1 MGLSTTSSTTRWKE
15 VLVADVEIT
24 KLLVAIVDRGKS
36 AALVEVYREC
46 RLPLEYI
53 CMGRGTANSRILD
66 YLGLSET
73 QKDIV
78 VAFVPARRVTDV
90 MRAVDE
96 RFDLSSPGRGVL
108 FSCPLSGVSAQVPQ
122 LLSDGIPP
130 QKEETYVE
138 SSQSF
143 DLVTVIVNRGDID
156 LVMDAARSAGARGG
170 TVVHGRRMGVDDAET
185 RRGFVLE
192 PEKDI
197 VLMVVAHEQKLD
209 VMRAVNKAAGITTP
223 SRGVLFSLPVEEVMG
238 LRPVVE
244 EGPDDSASAQP
255 SDGAAG
261 EA

>member
-1 MGLSTTSSTTRWKE
+1 M
-15 VLVADVEIT
+15 ADVEIT

-36 AALVEVYREC
+36 AALVEVYRSF

-53 CMGRGTANSRILD
+53 CMGRGTADSRILD
-66 YLGLSET
+66 YLGLAQT
-73 QKDIV
+73 QKDV
-78 VAFVPARRVTDV
+78 VLAFAPARRVAEV
-90 MRAVDE
+90 MRGVDR
-96 RFDLSSPGRGVL
+96 RFDLSRPGRGVL

-122 LLSDGIPP
+122 LLNDGTPP
-130 QKEETYVE
+130 QEKETYVE
-138 SSQSF
+138 ASQSF
-143 DLVTVIVNRGDID
+143 DLVVVIVNRGDID

-197 VLMVVAHEQKLD
+197 VLMVVAHGQKLD

-223 SRGVLFSLPVEEVMG
+223 CRGVLFSLPVEEMMG
-238 LRPVVE
+238 LEAVLDAGAETPAAKDVA
-244 EGPDDSASAQP
+244 D
-255 SDGAAG
+255 AAG